1 MARIAEDVHAF
12 IRVIGAICGQKFR
25 GLRIVAKRYEA
36 DRYCHKSFARSA
48 FVPLLFRDQ
57 PMRPSGPS
65 SAVTDSG
72 PLPEVSI
79 LIPAFNEEAGIE
91 ECLARVTSV
100 MNERTEVLV
109 IDGGHDGTAA
119 KVRQIAALRPAVRY
133 VSNHPDRGK
142 GHAIRTGIR
151 EARGRWHAQFD
162 ADLQF
167 DAADLPALLEPLRTG
182 RADVVL
188 GSRFLPASARD
199 VEATWV
205 RSLGNHVVSA
215 WVSLLFGQ
223 RFTDVMAG
231 IKAWSAEA
239 ATRMDLQSD
248 DYSYE
253 LEIPARA
260 RRLGLRVVEVP
271 VATRARAQGASKVS
285 VVSAGLRALAAALR
299 FRWARR

>member
-1 MARIAEDVHAF
+1 
-12 IRVIGAICGQKFR
+12 
-25 GLRIVAKRYEA
+25 
-36 DRYCHKSFARSA
+36 
-48 FVPLLFRDQ
+48 
-57 PMRPSGPS
+57 MRHSGPS
-65 SAVTDSG
+65 TAVTDSS
-72 PLPEVSI
+72 PLPAVSI
-79 LIPAFNEEAGIE
+79 LIPAFNEESGIE
-91 ECLARVTSV
+91 ECLARVTGV
-100 MNERTEVLV
+100 MNERAEVLV
-109 IDGGHDGTAA
+109 IDGGQDGTAA
-119 KVRQIAALRPAVRY
+119 KVRQYAAIRPEVRY

-142 GHAIRTGIR
+142 GHAIRTGMGL
-151 EARGRWHAQFD
+151 ARGRWHVQFD

-167 DAADLPALLEPLRTG
+167 DAADLPALLEPLQAG

-188 GSRFLPASARD
+188 GSRFLPNSGRD
-199 VEATWV
+199 VEASWL
-205 RSLGNHVVSA
+205 RSLGNRAVSA

-271 VATRARAQGASKVS
+271 VTTRARAKGESKVR
-285 VVSAGLRALAAALR
+285 VISAGLRALVAAMR
-299 FRWARR
+299 FRWERR